1 MVGTPT
7 GRPLPIAKLHVYRL
21 IRNTLVLSAIGVS
34 VWFIADEMRTSR
46 LQAHYLSELGDE
58 LSFTLAPGDA
68 PILPAPPGPY
78 DARTGYAS
86 LERFTERLKG
96 RGFSVTEAARP
107 SARFMELTSH
117 GLYPAYREKDR
128 TGLTIHDE
136 AGRVL
141 HAAGYPERT
150 YARFEDIP
158 SVLVSALLFI
168 ENKELLDQRY
178 AQRNPAV
185 EWDRFAQAVVGQLM
199 ATAGV
204 AGDDAGGGSTLAT
217 QIEKYRHSPEGRTL
231 GKTDKLRQMA
241 SASVRAYLN
250 GPDTETARK
259 AIVLAY
265 LNTVP
270 LAAKAGFGEVNGMG
284 DGLFAWYGM
293 DFDATNRALRDAS
306 VARVRER
313 GRLFR
318 AALSLMIA
326 QRRPAWY
333 LGGGAERLESLTDSY
348 LRLMAQEGTISPQ
361 LRDAALVRQMRLD
374 TAPLVPESGS
384 FVERKAATALRS
396 HLNDML
402 GVSSFYALDRLDL
415 DVTTTLNAS
424 VQQGVIR
431 MLQALKDP
439 EVAREAGLDGQRM
452 LGGGEDPGKVIYSF
466 TLYERTAAGNALR
479 VQADNYDQ
487 PFDINEGARLDLG
500 STAKLRTLVTYLE
513 VIADVHSRYAGR
525 GEEAL
530 AQAAEGADTLSRWAL
545 GQLRRQPDM
554 DLRTLLEAAMERSY
568 SANPREPFYTGGG
581 QHYFGN
587 FNRRDDDRVVT
598 VREALRHSINL
609 AFIRMMRDI
618 VHYHIHI
625 NPSADRAIVSDAAD
639 PRRAYYLSRFADREG
654 RTFLI
659 GFHRK
664 YAGKTT
670 EARRDLLMQS
680 AGSPKRAAAAL
691 RSIRPGLSE
700 AGFAEQLRAHVGDSA
715 ALDDARIAGWYKRFD
730 PAELN
735 LPDQGY
741 LARIH
746 PLELWLV
753 RYLSEHPE
761 ATLAESLDAS
771 VEERQAVYTWLF
783 RTRHKNAQDVRIR
796 SLLEVE
802 AFIAIGRSWQRLGYA
817 FDSLTPSYA
826 SAIGSSG
833 DRPAS
838 LARLMGLIVNGGMR
852 LPVVRFDELHFAAD
866 TPYERRFT
874 HQPPAGERL
883 LPQALTDVVRDAV
896 IDVATNG
903 TARRIAGAFTL
914 ADGTVVPVGG
924 KTGTGDHRIQR
935 FDRAG
940 HKVSEQ
946 VVSRSATVVFLI
958 GDRFFGTLTAYVGG
972 ADAERYV
979 FTSALAVQLLR
990 ALSPTLMPL
999 METPVTAGGERQASV
1014 DEQSAA
1020 P

>member
-1 MVGTPT
+1 VF
-7 GRPLPIAKLHVYRL
+7 RL
-21 IRNTLVLSAIGVS
+21 IRITLVLTALGLS

-46 LQAHYLSELGDE
+46 LQARYLSELGAE
-58 LSFTLAPGDA
+58 LSFPLEPGDA
-68 PILPAPPGPY
+68 PVLAAPAGPY
-78 DARTGYAS
+78 DARAGYRQLGDFS
-86 LERFTERLKG
+86 RRLEA
-96 RGFSVTEAARP
+96 RGFEVSEAAHP
-107 SARFMELTSH
+107 SARMRELTAE

-150 YARFEDIP
+150 YGRFADIP
-158 SVLVSALLFI
+158 AVLVSALLFI
-168 ENKELLDQRY
+168 ENKELLDHRY

-199 ATAGV
+199 TTAGV
-204 AGDDAGGGSTLAT
+204 GEDDAGGGSTLAT
-217 QIEKYRHSPEGRTL
+217 QIEKYRHSAEGRTAS
-231 GKTDKLRQMA
+231 KADKLRQMA
-241 SASVRAYLN
+241 SASVRAYLE
-250 GPDTETARK
+250 GPDTEAARES
-259 AIVLAY
+259 IVLAY

-270 LAAKAGFGEVNGMG
+270 LAAKAGFGEVNGIG
-284 DGLFAWYGM
+284 DGLFAWYGL
-293 DFDATNRALRDAS
+293 DFAQANRTLRDA
-306 VARVRER
+306 AADAVRER
-313 GRLFR
+313 GRMFR

-333 LGGGAERLESLTDSY
+333 LGGGAERLDTLTDSY
-348 LRLMAQEGTISPQ
+348 LRLMAQDGTISPQ
-361 LRDAALVRQMRLD
+361 LRDAALVRQMRLE
-374 TAPLVPESGS
+374 TAPLVPETGS

-396 HLNDML
+396 HLSDML
-402 GVSSFYALDRLDL
+402 GVNSFYALDRLDL
-415 DVTTTLNAS
+415 DVTTTLNAE
-424 VQQGVIR
+424 VQQRVIQV
-431 MLQALKDP
+431 LQALKDP
-439 EVAREAGLDGQRM
+439 AFARDAGLDGQRM

-513 VIADVHSRYAGR
+513 VFADLHSRYAGR
-525 GEEAL
+525 SAETL
-530 AQAAEGADTLSRWAL
+530 AHAAEGADTLTRWAL
-545 GQLRRQPDM
+545 DQLRQQPGMSLRQ
-554 DLRTLLEAAMERSY
+554 LLDAAMERSY
-568 SANPREPFYTGGG
+568 SADPKEPFYTGGG

-587 FNRRDDDRVVT
+587 FNHRDDDRVVS

-618 VHYHIHI
+618 VQYYIHI
-625 NPSADRAIVSDAAD
+625 NPVADRSIISDADD

-659 GFHRK
+659 GFYRK
-664 YAGKTT
+664 YAGKTA
-670 EARRDLLMQS
+670 EQRRDLLLQS
-680 AGSPKRAAAAL
+680 AGSPTRAAAAL
-691 RSIRPGLSE
+691 RSIRPALDE
-700 AGFAEQLRAHVGDSA
+700 AEFGAQLRAHLGDSA
-715 ALDDARIAGWYKRFD
+715 ALDDKDIAAWYRRFD
-730 PAELN
+730 PATLN

-761 ATLAESLDAS
+761 ATLTESLAAS

-802 AFIAIGRSWQRLGYA
+802 AFLAIGRSWQRLGYP

-833 DRPAS
+833 DRPAA
-838 LARLMGLIVNGGMR
+838 LARLMGLIVNGGMS
-852 LPVVRFDELHFAAD
+852 LPVVRFDELHFAAG
-866 TPYERRFT
+866 TPYERRLT
-874 HQPPAGERL
+874 HHPAGGERL
-883 LPQALTDVVRDAV
+883 LPVELTDVVRNAV
-896 IDVATNG
+896 IDVATEG
-903 TARRIAGAFTL
+903 TARRIAGAFTR
-914 ADGTVVPVGG
+914 ADGTVIPVGG

-946 VVSRSATVVFLI
+946 VVSRSATFVFLI
-958 GDRFFGTLTAYVGG
+958 GDRFFGTITAYVGG

-990 ALSPTLMPL
+990 ALAPTLMPL
-999 METPVTAGGERQASV
+999 METPAPPVPTETAEDVTPPA
-1014 DEQSAA
+1014 
-1020 P
+1020 

>member
-1 MVGTPT
+1 MTGSPV
-7 GRPLPIAKLHVYRL
+7 GRPSRLQSCTVFRL
-21 IRNTLVLSAIGVS
+21 IRITLVLTAIGLL
-34 VWFIADEMRTSR
+34 VWFVADEMRTSR
-46 LQAHYLSELGDE
+46 LQAHYLSGLGDE
-58 LSFTLAPGDA
+58 LSFTLKPGDA
-68 PILPAPPGPY
+68 PVLTAPVGPY
-78 DARTGYAS
+78 DERTGYTHIADFS
-86 LERFTERLKG
+86 QRLQA
-96 RGFSVTEAARP
+96 RGFEVAESAHV
-107 SARFMELTSH
+107 SARMTQLSDE
-117 GLYPAYREKDR
+117 GLYPAFREKDR
-128 TGLTIHDE
+128 TGLSIHDE

-168 ENKELLDQRY
+168 ENKELLDKRH

-199 ATAGV
+199 TTAGMTQ
-204 AGDDAGGGSTLAT
+204 DDAGGGSTLAT
-217 QIEKYRHSPEGRTL
+217 QIEKYRHSPEGRTAT
-231 GKTDKLRQMA
+231 KRDKLRQMA
-241 SASVRAYLN
+241 SASVRAYLS
-250 GPDTETARK
+250 GPDTEAARK

-293 DFDATNRALRDAS
+293 DFDSANRALRDAS
-306 VARVRER
+306 AARVRER

-348 LRLMAQEGTISPQ
+348 LRLMAQDGTISPQ

-374 TAPLVPESGS
+374 TAPLVPESSS

-396 HLNDML
+396 HLSDML
-402 GVSSFYALDRLDL
+402 GVKSFYALDRLDL

-424 VQQGVIR
+424 VQQGVIH

-439 EVAREAGLDGQRM
+439 DVARDAGLDGQRM

-466 TLYERTAAGNALR
+466 TLFERTAAGNALR

-513 VIADVHSRYAGR
+513 VIAEVHQRYAGR
-525 GEEAL
+525 SAEAL
-530 AQAAEGADTLSRWAL
+530 DEAADGADTLSRWTL

-554 DLRTLLEAAMERSY
+554 DLRTLLDAAMERSY
-568 SANPREPFYTGGG
+568 SASPKEPFYTGGG

-618 VHYHIHI
+618 VQYYIHI
-625 NPSADRAIVSDAAD
+625 NPAADKAIVSDADD

-654 RTFLI
+654 RTFLS
-659 GFHRK
+659 GFYRK

-691 RSIRPGLSE
+691 RSIRPDLSE
-700 AGFAEQLRAHVGDSA
+700 ADYSEQLRAYVGDSA
-715 ALDDARIAGWYKRFD
+715 ALEDARIAGWYKRFD

-753 RYLSEHPE
+753 RYLSEHPA
-761 ATLAESLDAS
+761 ATLTESLEAS
-771 VEERQAVYTWLF
+771 VDQRQAVYTWLF

-802 AFIAIGRSWQRLGYA
+802 AFIAIGRSWQRLGYP

-833 DRPAS
+833 DRPAA
-838 LARLMGLIVNGGMR
+838 LARLMGLIVNGGVK

-866 TPYERRFT
+866 TPYERRFKHT
-874 HQPPAGERL
+874 PPQGERL
-883 LPQALTDVVRDAV
+883 LPVELTEVVRDAV
-896 IDVATNG
+896 IDVATLG

-946 VVSRSATVVFLI
+946 VVSRSATFVFLI

-999 METPVTAGGERQASV
+999 METPTPPVPV
-1014 DEQSAA
+1014 LSAESEHPA
-1020 P
+1020 

>member
-1 MVGTPT
+1 MAGAPGQPT
-7 GRPLPIAKLHVYRL
+7 RPIAKLHVFRL
-21 IRNTLVLSAIGVS
+21 LRITLVLAVLGLS
-34 VWFIADEMRTSR
+34 VWFIADEMRTSH
-46 LQAHYLSELGDE
+46 LQARYLSELGEE
-58 LSFTLAPGDA
+58 LAFSLEPGDA
-68 PILPAPPGPY
+68 PVLPSPTGPY
-78 DARTGYAS
+78 DARAGYTRIGDFS
-86 LERFTERLKG
+86 QRLQA
-96 RGFSVTEAARP
+96 RGFTVSEAARAP
-107 SARFMELTSH
+107 ARMIQLSTE

-128 TGLTIHDE
+128 LGLSIHDE
-136 AGRVL
+136 AGQVL
-141 HAAGYPERT
+141 HGAGYPERT

-158 SVLVSALLFI
+158 AVLVTALLFI
-168 ENKELLDQRY
+168 ENKELLDTRF

-204 AGDDAGGGSTLAT
+204 AEDDAGGGSTLAT
-217 QIEKYRHSPEGRTL
+217 QIEKYRHSPEGRTTS
-231 GKTDKLRQMA
+231 KTDKLRQMA
-241 SASVRAYLN
+241 SASVRAYLH
-250 GPDTETARK
+250 GPDTEAARK
-259 AIVLAY
+259 MIVLAY

-284 DGLFAWYGM
+284 DGLFAWYGL
-293 DFDATNRALRDAS
+293 DFDTTNQTLRSAS
-306 VARVRER
+306 VETVRER

-348 LRLMAQEGTISPQ
+348 LRLMAQDGAISPQ
-361 LRDAALVRQMRLD
+361 LRDAALVRQVRLD

-396 HLNDML
+396 HLSEML
-402 GVSSFYALDRLDL
+402 GVSNFYALDRLDL
-415 DVTTTLNAS
+415 DVTTTLNAR
-424 VQQGVIR
+424 VQQGVIH

-439 EVAREAGLDGQRM
+439 AVAREAGLDGQRM

-466 TLYERTAAGNALR
+466 TLYERTPAGNALR

-525 GEEAL
+525 SAEVL
-530 AQAAEGADTLSRWAL
+530 DQAAEGADTLSRWTL
-545 GQLRRQPDM
+545 GQLRRTPEM
-554 DLRTLLEAAMERSY
+554 DLRTLLDAAMDRSY
-568 SANPREPFYTGGG
+568 SASPKEPFYTGGG

-587 FNRRDDDRVVT
+587 FNHRDDNRVVT

-618 VHYHIHI
+618 VQYHIHI
-625 NPSADRAIVSDAAD
+625 NPSADRAIVSDAND

-654 RTFLI
+654 RTFLS
-659 GFHRK
+659 GFYRK
-664 YAGKTT
+664 YAGKST
-670 EARRDLLMQS
+670 EARRDLLLQS

-691 RSIRPGLSE
+691 RSIRPELDE
-700 AGFAEQLRAHVGDSA
+700 AAYSAQLRAHVGDSA
-715 ALDDARIAGWYKRFD
+715 ALDEARIAGWYKRFD

-741 LARIH
+741 LARVH

-753 RYLSEHPE
+753 RYLSAHPE
-761 ATLAESLDAS
+761 ASLAESLEAS
-771 VEERQAVYTWLF
+771 VDERQAVYNWLF

-802 AFIAIGRSWQRLGYA
+802 AFIAIGRSWQRLGYP

-826 SAIGSSG
+826 SSIGSSG
-833 DRPAS
+833 DRPAA
-838 LARLMGLIVNGGMR
+838 LARLMGLIVNGGMS
-852 LPVVRFDELHFAAD
+852 LPVVRFDQLHFAAD

-874 HQPPAGERL
+874 HRPAEGERL
-883 LPQALTDVVRDAV
+883 LPQALTEVVREAV
-896 IDVATNG
+896 IDVATQG
-903 TARRIAGAFTL
+903 TARRVAGAFTL

-935 FDRAG
+935 FDRG
-940 HKVSEQ
+940 GRKVSEQ
-946 VVSRSATVVFLI
+946 VVSRSATFVFLI

-990 ALSPTLMPL
+990 ALAPTLMPL
-999 METPVTAGGERQASV
+999 MDVPAPVQPTL
-1014 DEQSAA
+1014 SAESEHPA
-1020 P
+1020 